1 MDDLQD
7 FARRITT
14 LERRLALQAGQRR
27 LGQSALGGG
36 GLRVHDSGNLT
47 IDGGGSLII
56 ESGDL
61 VLGAGSIDGAALATQ
76 FDANF
81 YTTTRTFTGSTSWST
96 GASITVKAPTWA
108 ARTVVG
114 LSLNVDAKTRAIIR
128 AKIDGRSSTDIE
140 AHEWES
146 GRDDRYAAS
155 LAWGG
160 VVEGKQEFVCA
171 AELRELGQGWPT
183 FVSGHRFRLSV
194 SAIHYR

>member
-56 ESGDL
+56 ETGDL

-96 GASITVKAPTWA
+96 GASITVKAPAWA
-108 ARTVVG
+108 TRTVVG
-114 LSLNVDAKTRAIIR
+114 LSLNTEAKTSAITR
-128 AKIDGRSSTDIE
+128 AKIDGRASTDIQ
-140 AHEWES
+140 ADQFNS
-146 GRDDRYAAS
+146 LYGDRFGAS

-160 VVEGKQEFVCA
+160 VVEGKTEFVCA
-171 AELRELGQGWPT
+171 AELRENGGGWPT
-183 FVSGHRFRLSV
+183 FVSGHRCRLSV